1 VRYMTKER
9 LFEVYDLVVKVG
21 VGCIIGS
28 YYAGGGWGQDK
39 TWLTT
44 VLNVLT
50 ATFVR

>member
-1 VRYMTKER
+1 MRMTKEQ
-9 LFEVYDLVVKVG
+9 LFELYDLVVKVG
-21 VGCIIGS
+21 AGFVIGS

-39 TWLTT
+39 TWLQT